1 MEVKPFKIFVSF
13 HDKDD
18 ALYNAIKAAFGGD
31 EKVQVYRRSL
41 DVGDRRWI
49 YDPEKL
55 YDSLDRPDLAVTI
68 ISPCQRADPWFEHEL
83 PALFALERYLK
94 SDIILPVLAGDVTDR
109 QVPIYLRGRDYV
121 DCRSSADEGVV
132 RLTEL
137 VTRARERRVSEVFL
151 VHGHDW
157 GAKDSVA
164 RVIER
169 LGLEPV
175 ILHEQATR
183 GMTIIEKLEHH
194 ADACFAVVILT
205 ADDVGASHKAP
216 DRLSPRARQNVIF
229 ELGLFIG
236 RLGRGQVFALKKD
249 DVELPSD
256 YVGVGYI
263 PMDEAG
269 MWKDE
274 LAREMKR
281 AGCPIDT
288 DRRFP

>member
-1 MEVKPFKIFVSF
+1 MEIKPFKIFVSF

-55 YDSLDRPDLAVTI
+55 YDSLDRPDLAVAI

-121 DCRSSADEGVV
+121 DCRSSADDGVA

-205 ADDVGASHKAP
+205 ADDVGASRKEKVSVCCKTVRKNGVKKKVRYKKNIRRDLIRNPLTCDGAWEYQV
-216 DRLSPRARQNVIF
+216 RLRYSPTDESVRDGA
-229 ELGLFIG
+229 
-236 RLGRGQVFALKKD
+236 
-249 DVELPSD
+249 
-256 YVGVGYI
+256 I
-263 PMDEAG
+263 PCT
-269 MWKDE
+269 K
-274 LAREMKR
+274 
-281 AGCPIDT
+281 
-288 DRRFP
+288 